1 MNGPIKLLFSI
12 IKLMDLLCV
21 ETGCARLNN
30 DHPKYQVLIFG
41 TVSVTL
47 HDDVFADV
55 IKLRS
60 DMERLTWINQVG
72 TKCDHMY
79 PRQREAG
86 DSIQTHRGESHVKME
101 QRETQSCSPWQLE

>member
-60 DMERLTWINQVG
+60 YMERVTWINQVG
-72 TKCDHMY
+72 TKCNHMY
-79 PRQREAG
+79 PHKREAG
-86 DSIQTHRGESHVKME
+86 DLIQTHRGESHVKME